1 MPSEGVRAVTWLLG
15 AVLLLVV
22 ALLLGMDLLAYALYA
37 LVAVLLSSR
46 YLAAR
51 WAQAAAAEREGSRWQ
66 VEIGQKVAILVTV
79 ENRSRWPILWLLV
92 EDVLPPEAL
101 IHRPPRL
108 AVDGMRM
115 RLWMLP
121 AGGRRTL
128 SYQLT
133 PTRRGY
139 YQIGPLVAETGDLF
153 GLHRRYRMLTR
164 PQFLLVRPRVIPLA
178 GYAISS
184 RRPIGEVRMTYR
196 LYEDPTRICGVRAY
210 ERGDPLGR
218 IHWKATARTGL
229 LHSKVYEPSTVAGA
243 TLLLD
248 LHRATHPARHEPVR
262 SELAITAAAS
272 IAHALCLAGQQVGL
286 VTNGRDAADRIRQEG
301 WTADARTRQEALAAA
316 TMRAASDRLA
326 PVVVPTRRSA
336 EQLGA
341 ILDTLA
347 RLELTDGLPLAALIT
362 ETASRMP
369 RDASVVAILPPQ
381 DPAAAI
387 ALGNLRRRGWAVTAL
402 INCFEEDEFAAAA
415 SALAAEGVEARH
427 LQDEAA
433 IPALCS
439 PLGVR

>member
-1 MPSEGVRAVTWLLG
+1 MTWLLG
-15 AVLLLVV
+15 AVLLLML
-22 ALLLGMDLLAYALYA
+22 ALLVGMDLLAYALYA
-37 LVAVLLSSR
+37 LVALLLSSR
-46 YLAAR
+46 WLAAR
-51 WAQAAAAEREGSRWQ
+51 WAKAAAAHREGSRWQ
-66 VEIGQKVAILVTV
+66 VEIGQKVAILITLR
-79 ENRSRWPILWLLV
+79 NTSRWPIVWLLV

-101 IHRPPRL
+101 VHRPPRL
-108 AVDGMRM
+108 AVEGTRL

-121 AGGRRTL
+121 PGTRRTL
-128 SYQLT
+128 TYQVT

-196 LYEDPTRICGVRAY
+196 LYEDPTRMLGVRAY
-210 ERGDPLGR
+210 QQGDPLGR
-218 IHWKATARTGL
+218 IHWRATARTGC

-248 LHRATHPARHEPVR
+248 LHRDTHPPRHEPVR

-286 VTNGRDAADRIRQEG
+286 VTNARDAADRIRQEG
-301 WTADARTRQEALAAA
+301 WAADFRTRREALAAA
-316 TMRAASDRLA
+316 AMQPASDRLA
-326 PVVVPTRRSA
+326 PVVVPTRRA
-336 EQLGA
+336 ADQLGA

-347 RLELTDGLPLAALIT
+347 RLELTDGLPLPALIA

-369 RDASVVAILPPQ
+369 RDASVVAILPPPA
-381 DPAAAI
+381 PAAAV
-387 ALGNLRRRGWAVTAL
+387 ALGNLRRRGLAVTAL
-402 INCFEEDEFAAAA
+402 INCFEDDLFAAAA
-415 SALAAEGVEARH
+415 AALAAEGVDARH
-427 LQDEAA
+427 LKDEAA
-433 IPALCS
+433 IPDLCG
-439 PLGVR
+439 PLAVR